1 MANKYG
7 KIFIL
12 LGISILVGIVLIK
25 AKPPIPPEEKL
36 IINGVGVGA

>member
-12 LGISILVGIVLIK
+12 LSISILVGIALIK
-25 AKPPIPPEEKL
+25 AKEPTLPEEKL
-36 IINGVGVGA
+36 IINAVGVGA

>member
-1 MANKYG
+1 MADKYG

-12 LGISILVGIVLIK
+12 LSISILVGIALVK
-25 AKPPIPPEEKL
+25 AKQPTPPEEKL